1 MKKSVFFLLSTI
13 LALCLNNATAQ
24 VFDDG
29 GATSPNNMEE
39 RTAGG
44 KKIIRS
50 RLLTNE
56 ETNTQQGKLP
66 PRVLLYFK
74 NFKIDLTPSGR
85 VICSFDLTMRNA
97 TPNKINTF
105 NAQFIWPSIKTTG
118 SFYDVPAKSERY
130 LSLALMGKGC
140 YSMDKAPNIIVNHCR
155 IKGMSAEEC
164 SEAVRWI
171 KIK

>member
-1 MKKSVFFLLSTI
+1 MVSIVLVLY
-13 LALCLNNATAQ
+13 LNNASAQ
-24 VFDDG
+24 VFGDDG
-29 GATSPNNMEE
+29 TTSPNNIEE
-39 RTAGG
+39 TAGG

-50 RLLTNE
+50 RLLTNSE
-56 ETNTQQGKLP
+56 VNTQQGKLP
-66 PRVLLYFK
+66 PRILLYFK
-74 NFKIDLTPSGR
+74 NFKINLTPSGR
-85 VICSFDLTMRNA
+85 VVCSFDLTMRNA

-105 NAQFIWPSIKTTG
+105 NAQFVWPSIKTTG

-140 YSMDKAPNIIVNHCR
+140 YSMDKAPNVIVNHCR

>member
-1 MKKSVFFLLSTI
+1 MYF
-13 LALCLNNATAQ
+13 NNVRAQ
-24 VFDDG
+24 VFDG
-29 GATSPNNMEE
+29 MQSETQNNTEE

-50 RLLTNE
+50 KVLTNDE
-56 ETNTQQGKLP
+56 VNTQDTKQLP
-66 PRVLLYFK
+66 PMIMVYFK
-74 NFKIDLTPSGR
+74 NFKINLTPSGR
-85 VICSFDLTMRNA
+85 VICNFDLTMRNA

-105 NAQFIWPSIKTTG
+105 NAQFVWPSIKTSG
-118 SFYDVPAKSERY
+118 SFYDVPARAERY

-140 YSMDKAPNIIVNHCR
+140 YSMDKTPNIIVNHCR

-164 SEAVRWI
+164 SKAVRWV

>member
-1 MKKSVFFLLSTI
+1 MFE
-13 LALCLNNATAQ
+13 N
-24 VFDDG
+24 G
-29 GATSPNNMEE
+29 GAVSSNNTDE
-39 RTAGG
+39 RTIGG
-44 KKIIRS
+44 KRIIRS
-50 RLLTNE
+50 KLLTNDE
-56 ETNTQQGKLP
+56 ADNQQAKLP
-66 PRVLLYFK
+66 PRIMLYFK
-74 NFKIDLTPSGR
+74 NFKINLTPSGR

-105 NAQFIWPSIKTTG
+105 NAQFVWPSIKTSG
-118 SFYDVPAKSERY
+118 SFYDVPARSERY

-140 YSMDKAPNIIVNHCR
+140 YSMDKTPNIIVNHCR